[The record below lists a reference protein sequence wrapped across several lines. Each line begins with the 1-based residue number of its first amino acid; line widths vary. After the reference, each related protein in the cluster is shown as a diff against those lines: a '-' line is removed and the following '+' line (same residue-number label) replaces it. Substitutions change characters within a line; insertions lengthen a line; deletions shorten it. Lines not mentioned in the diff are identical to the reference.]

1 MPTKISRY
9 SEGIME
15 AAWLAA
21 VILVPVY
28 FNIYSSRIFEPDKIA
43 ILRSL
48 ALLILGAWIV
58 KLVNEG
64 GVRWEHI
71 KPEGSSVKF
80 ITKLPLIVPVIALA
94 VLYIVSTIF
103 SVTWRVSLL
112 GSYQRLQGTYTS
124 LSYLVI
130 FVSMIAN
137 LRRRAQVERLIT
149 TIVLTSLPVAL
160 YGILQRYKIDPI
172 PWGGDT
178 SKRIASNMGNSIFVA
193 AYLIMVF
200 PLTIGRIVQSFGA
213 ILKDESYLWSQ
224 VARATV
230 YVFTASVQLIAIYM
244 SGSRGPALGLM
255 AGAFFTFLLLSVY
268 WHKRWLTL
276 SIVAGSVLVSIFLII
291 FNIPNGPFDSLKT
304 SPAIGRFGRLLDSE
318 SNSALV
324 RKYIWQGAAELVSP
338 HEPLE
343 YPDGSIDS
351 FNFLRPIIGYGPE
364 SMYVAYNPFYIPEL
378 AQVEKRNASPDR
390 SHNETWDA
398 LVITGVLGIIVYL
411 SLFTLIFYYGLKWL
425 GLIDNKTQRNLYFGL
440 FLVSGIIGAIVFSIW
455 RGLEY
460 IGVGLPFGMLI
471 GLLLY
476 LVLVSVPRSNK
487 PSSNPNDAAQSLTL
501 IMLIAA
507 IVSHFVEINFG
518 IAIAAT
524 RTYFWI
530 YIALLLIVGYILPR
544 SDQYKSSSVESVQSQ
559 NKLIKNNQKQSRS
572 NRRKRRHGQMSRGL
586 TLTDRLLNIREIM
599 IPALIIS
606 IIFTTIGFNFV
617 SNSQG
622 LTSTLEVLWTSFTKL
637 PDQGQATSYGVLMIF
652 ITTWMAMGVVMT
664 SEWGQTENN
673 VSTWWKKFTLTL
685 MLSLGIG
692 LFYWLWQ
699 AGGLAGLARYTPQSL
714 EEVLVQVGNYESLLS
729 QFYIFIFILIFVLGA
744 TLPEDWPVKVR
755 VVTPLGAITA
765 VMALMAVLSIT
776 LYTNLR
782 VIQADIV
789 FKLADPFTRNGQW
802 PVALSI
808 YQRANQLAP
817 NEDFYYLFLGRA
829 YLEHSKSLTDL
840 EERDL
845 FIDQSADDLRIAQ
858 SINPLNTDH
867 TANLARL
874 YSLWASY
881 HNDPIISTEKAEL
894 SSNYFSRAVTLS
906 PNNAKLWD
914 EWALLY
920 LNILQDPERAYE
932 LLLKAVEID
941 PEYHW
946 TFALL
951 GEYYSRQANDLSDQS
966 DARIAYKRAAEYYEN
981 ASALPTPG
989 EPQAKYNY
997 ALALGR
1003 IYTNLNEF
1011 EKAVMIYSSAI
1022 ELAPMNAE
1030 IWRIEEVIGSLNAN
1044 MGNLPLALQ
1053 HLYNALNSAP
1063 DGQKERLQSL
1073 INQLQQ

>member
-1 MPTKISRY
+1 MPTKLSRY
-9 SEGIME
+9 CDGIME

-43 ILRSL
+43 LLRSL
-48 ALLILGAWIV
+48 ALLILGAWSV

-64 GVRWEHI
+64 GFRWEQL
-71 KPEGSSVKF
+71 KPEGSHFKF
-80 ITKLPLIVPVIALA
+80 ITKIPLIAPVIALA
-94 VLYIVSTIF
+94 ILYILATIF

-112 GSYQRLQGTYTS
+112 GSYQRLQGTYTT

-130 FVSMIAN
+130 FASMIAN
-137 LRRRAQVERLIT
+137 LRSRAQVERLIT

-178 SKRIASNMGNSIFVA
+178 TIRIASSMGNSIFVA

-200 PLTIGRIVQSFGA
+200 PLTIGRIVQVFGA
-213 ILKDESYLWSQ
+213 ILKDDSYLWSQ

-276 SIVAGSVLVSIFLII
+276 SIVAGTILLSIFLIV
-291 FNIPNGPFDSLKT
+291 FNIPNGPFESLRT

-324 RKYIWQGAAELVSP
+324 RKYIWQGATDLVSP

-343 YPDGSIDS
+343 YPDGSKDS
-351 FNFLRPIIGYGPE
+351 FNILRPIIGYGPE
-364 SMYVAYNPFYIPEL
+364 SMYVAYNPFYVPEL

-425 GLIDNKTQRNLYFGL
+425 GLIDNKTQRNLFFGL
-440 FLVSGIIGAIVFSIW
+440 CLGSGVVGAIVFGIW

-460 IGVGLPFGMLI
+460 FGVGLPFGMLI

-476 LVLVSVPRSNK
+476 LVLVSVFTSYE
-487 PSSNPNDAAQSLTL
+487 PSSKPGDAARSLIL
-501 IMLIAA
+501 ITLIAA

-530 YIALLLIVGYILPR
+530 YTALLLIVGYILPKYG
-544 SDQYKSSSVESVQSQ
+544 QYIPTSLDSVQSQ
-559 NKLIKNNQKQSRS
+559 NKFIINGHEQSGGS
-572 NRRKRRHGQMSRGL
+572 RRKRRRAQTGQGL
-586 TLTDRLLNIREIM
+586 SLTDRFLNTREIM

-606 IIFTTIGFNFV
+606 IIFVTLGFNFV
-617 SNSQG
+617 SNPHG
-622 LTSTLEVLWTSFTKL
+622 LTSTLEVLWASFTRL
-637 PDQGQATSYGVLMIF
+637 PNHGQATSYGVLMMF
-652 ITTWMAMGVVMT
+652 ITTWVAMGVVMA
-664 SEWGQTENN
+664 TEGVNKGN
-673 VSTWWKKFTLTL
+673 GSSWWKKFTLTL
-685 MLSLGIG
+685 LVSLGIG

-699 AGGLAGLARYTPQSL
+699 AGGLAALARYAPQSL

-729 QFYIFIFILIFVLGA
+729 QFYIFIFILIFALGA
-744 TLPEDWPVKVR
+744 TLPEDWPVRAR
-755 VVTPLGAITA
+755 VATPLGAISA
-765 VMALMAVLSIT
+765 VVALLAVLFIAS
-776 LYTNLR
+776 YSNLR

-802 PVALSI
+802 PVALSV
-808 YQRANQLAP
+808 YQRANKLAP
-817 NEDFYYLFLGRA
+817 NEDYYYLFLGRA
-829 YLEHSKSLTDL
+829 YLEHSKSMTDV
-840 EERDL
+840 EERDM
-845 FIDQSADDLRIAQ
+845 FIGQSADDLRIAQ

-874 YSLWASY
+874 FSLWASY
-881 HNDPIISTEKAEL
+881 HGDQIIRTEKAEI

-920 LNILQDPERAYE
+920 MNILLDSEKAYE
-932 LLLKAVEID
+932 LLVKALEID

-946 TFALL
+946 TYALL
-951 GEYYSRQANDLSDQS
+951 GEYYSRQANELSDQS
-966 DARIAYKRAAEYYEN
+966 EARIALEHAAEYYEN

-989 EPQAKYNY
+989 EPQANYNY
-997 ALALGR
+997 ALALGGV
-1003 IYTNLNEF
+1003 YTKLDQF
-1011 EKAVMIYSSAI
+1011 ENAVTVYTSAI
-1022 ELAPMNAE
+1022 ELAPRNAE
-1030 IWRIEEVIGSLNAN
+1030 IWRIEEIIASLNAN
-1044 MGNLPLALQ
+1044 MGNLPRALQ